1 MNLLTIAWKSV
12 KNRAFSSGLTML
24 SMALGVMLVSIV
36 LTIYSTIEL
45 SFSRNARLGYD
56 LIVGARGASLQLT
69 MNTVYYLS
77 KPVENVP
84 YEYYLAF
91 LSGEER
97 EEQLKNSLA
106 YKSHEAEWDA
116 VDSALLSLSSPIGP
130 QGDLASAL
138 FADVV
143 NSHVATPMGLSEDGQ
158 YENYVTF
165 AIPVCLGDYF
175 ANFRIVGT
183 TPMMFE
189 VPYDIDTEKSHSFA
203 QGRNFEHYNAE
214 NGFFECV
221 VGSTVANKENVKI
234 GDLINPI
241 HGAPESKGA
250 HKHKQAFKVV
260 GILNPSGT
268 PVDRAVFVNMEG
280 FYLMNDHAK
289 PVDEEPL
296 LKKKKKKDETENTED
311 ANSAE
316 AKSETLTTEVAQS
329 TLTEEELTAL
339 ELQPLPIE
347 QREVTAVL
355 VSSADDIGAV
365 ARLLEAQINE
375 GVLESNLG
383 WSTYRPTT
391 AQTSSQAIMPTREI
405 ESFFGTF
412 IQPIHL
418 VILVLS
424 VMICIVSGISILVS
438 IYNSMSER
446 RQEIAVMRALGA
458 RKETIF
464 TIILWESTII
474 AGVGGF
480 IGILIAHVANV
491 IVSPY
496 IEEQTGVAIG
506 LFDVTMAELLII
518 PGVLVLAIL
527 VGVYPAVS
535 AYRTDVSKALA
546 K

>member
-116 VDSALLSLSSPIGP
+116 VDSALLSLSSPLGP

-143 NSHVATPMGLSEDGQ
+143 NSHVANPMGLSEDGQ

-221 VGSTVANKENVKI
+221 VGSTVANKENVQL

-260 GILNPSGT
+260 GILNASGT

-316 AKSETLTTEVAQS
+316 AKSETLATEVAQS